1 MKCCQC
7 GKTIDGNSRFCEYCG
22 ARQGYSEQLIQDA
35 IYGREPAIRELYNR
49 TYGSVYRMVKSM
61 IKDEDAALNLIQDA
75 YILGFHNLHR
85 LKNSGDYEKW
95 IIRIAQN
102 KMAGYLRK
110 KKPDTYGNITG
121 EDVERIIT
129 YSNEKTQD
137 PGDLKPNLRLLELI
151 ENECVYE
158 NGPEETARPYPDR
171 KKSDGASSA
180 GSVSDGNPS
189 GQKRHEAKTSGRP
202 AILKIALVLV
212 LLAFVM
218 GAVAA
223 LIPRGG
229 GQKDVL
235 TANPTPSPEA
245 VATPTPILQGSS
257 LATPTPRPTAV
268 PTATPVP
275 TEVPVPTTVPEATAA
290 PTSTPIPMATPTPTV
305 IQDSVQT
312 WPENDSSGEDT
323 SEEPLF
329 EETIVHEQTFYTE

>member
-7 GKTIDGNSRFCEYCG
+7 GKTIDGNSRFCEFCG

-85 LKNSGDYEKW
+85 LKNPGDYEKW
-95 IIRIAQN
+95 IVRITQN

-137 PGDLKPNLRLLELI
+137 LGDLKPNQRLLELI

-158 NGPEETARPYPDR
+158 NAPEETGRPHSDR
-171 KKSDGASSA
+171 KRSDGASSA
-180 GSVSDGNPS
+180 GSASGGNPS
-189 GQKRHEAKTSGRP
+189 GQKKHEAKTSGTP
-202 AILKIALVLV
+202 VILKIALVLM
-212 LLAFVM
+212 LLAFGM

-229 GQKDVL
+229 GQEDVL
-235 TANPTPSPEA
+235 TPNPTPSPEA

-275 TEVPVPTTVPEATAA
+275 TEAPMPTAVPMPTA
-290 PTSTPIPMATPTPTV
+290 TPIPMATPTPGV
-305 IQDSVQT
+305 IQEPVQT
-312 WPENDSSGEDT
+312 WPEEYSSGEVT
-323 SEEPLF
+323 PEEEPLF